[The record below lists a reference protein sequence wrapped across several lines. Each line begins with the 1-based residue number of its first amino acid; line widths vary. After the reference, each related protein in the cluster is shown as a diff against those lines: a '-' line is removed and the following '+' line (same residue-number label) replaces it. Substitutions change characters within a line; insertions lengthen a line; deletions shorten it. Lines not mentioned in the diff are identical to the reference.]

1 MGKTNRGMQVSG
13 GMIHA
18 EVIAGGENAKATK
31 YEGSKRAEA
40 ELQSIY
46 AKLAELE
53 KAIMANAAEL
63 KQSDELID
71 ATRQVRKELA
81 SAKPNKVTVTS
92 VLHGI
97 SQSVQSVAAIAELA
111 KAVQEAISGFM

>member
-1 MGKTNRGMQVSG
+1 MRGKTNRGMQVSG
-13 GMIHA
+13 GTINA

-31 YEGSKRAEA
+31 YEGSKRGEA
-40 ELQSIY
+40 EIQSIY

-53 KAIMANAAEL
+53 KAILTNAAEL

-81 SAKPNKVTVTS
+81 SAKPKVTVTS

-97 SQSVQSVAAIAELA
+97 TQSVQSVAAIAELA
-111 KAVQEAISGFM
+111 KAVPEAISGFM